1 MSEPAKDEA
10 ANAAS
15 GTIISHLVELRS
27 RLLRSVAAVLL
38 VLFPLVPFSD
48 RLFTMLAAPL
58 LRHLPEGTTM
68 IATQVAS
75 PFLAPFK
82 LALVAA
88 VFIAMPYVLYQV
100 WAFVAPGLYKRER
113 RFAVPMLVSSV
124 VLFYTGVAFAYFV
137 VFPVMFGFFTS
148 VAPHGVTV
156 MTDIA
161 AYLDFILAIFF
172 AFGLAF
178 QVPVAT
184 VLLVWVGLTTP
195 AQLAAQRQ
203 YVFLGAFCVGA
214 VLTPPDVFSQT
225 LLAVP
230 MYLLYEGGIFMSRV
244 LTSRPDDAEAGEEA

>member
-1 MSEPAKDEA
+1 MTAPKHDDA
-10 ANAAS
+10 AGGAS
-15 GTIISHLVELRS
+15 GTIISHLVELRG
-27 RLLRSVAAVLL
+27 RLLRSIVAVLL

-48 RLFTMLAAPL
+48 HLFTMVAAPL
-58 LRHLPEGTTM
+58 LRRLPAGTTM

-82 LALVAA
+82 LALVSAL
-88 VFIAMPYVLYQV
+88 FIAMPYVLYQV
-100 WAFVAPGLYKRER
+100 WSFVAPGLYKRER
-113 RFAVPMLVSSV
+113 RFAVPMLIMSI

-148 VAPHGVTV
+148 VAPQGVTV

-172 AFGLAF
+172 AFGMAF

-184 VLLVWVGLTTP
+184 VLLVWVGFTTP
-195 AQLAAQRQ
+195 AQLAAQRS
-203 YVFLGAFCVGA
+203 YVFLGAFVVGA

-225 LLAVP
+225 LLAIP
-230 MYLLYEGGIFMSRV
+230 MYLLYEGGIFMARV
-244 LTSRPDDAEAGEEA
+244 LTSRSADAEAGEEA